1 MAVTR
6 YHNIDGS
13 SKSIVELIPPF
24 GGANTLKSIMINT
37 LTTSGTPEV
46 ELFIQRPTD
55 TGTDKFSIISG
66 VKVPVDCSLVLDNSM
81 FTITNSFGLYIKL
94 DTGTTA
100 DVLLNLV

>member
-1 MAVTR
+1 MAITR
-6 YHNIDGS
+6 YHNINGS

-55 TGTDKFSIISG
+55 TGTDKFSIITG
-66 VKVPVDCSLVLDNSM
+66 VRVPIGSSLVLDNSM
-81 FTITNSFGLYIKL
+81 FNITDDFGLYIKL
-94 DTGTTA
+94 DTNTTA
-100 DVLLNLV
+100 DVLLNLI

>member
-81 FTITNSFGLYIKL
+81 FSITNSFGLYIKL
-94 DTGTTA
+94 DTNSTA

>member
-13 SKSIVELIPPF
+13 SKSIVELIPPL
-24 GGANTLKSIMINT
+24 GGASSLKSIMITT

-46 ELFIQRPTD
+46 QLFIQTPTS
-55 TGTDKFSIISG
+55 TGTDKFSIITG
-66 VKVPVDCSLVLDNSM
+66 VKIPIGSSLVLDNSM
-81 FTITNSFGLYIKL
+81 FNITDDFGLYIKL
-94 DTGTTA
+94 DTNTTA